1 MTELTDQMLRL
12 VQANAA
18 AKLADLSNRY
28 VHAQPSEREAIQD
41 FRGSALILSFSETLR
56 GQRRR
61 QEARFIQPGR
71 LSYIFSSRAVVSPGG
86 KEVYESYNEFVV
98 AIFCC

>member
-28 VHAQPSEREAIQD
+28 VHAQPSEREAIQA
-41 FRGSALILSFSETLR
+41 RKLGALTYEVQQSLTIGSH
-56 GQRRR
+56 
-61 QEARFIQPGR
+61 P
-71 LSYIFSSRAVVSPGG
+71 
-86 KEVYESYNEFVV
+86 V
-98 AIFCC
+98 AY

>member
-28 VHAQPSEREAIQD
+28 VHAQPSEREAIQ
-41 FRGSALILSFSETLR
+41 A
-56 GQRRR
+56 
-61 QEARFIQPGR
+61 AIQIER
-71 LSYIFSSRAVVSPGG
+71 WLV
-86 KEVYESYNEFVV
+86 ESCED
-98 AIFCC
+98 CLL